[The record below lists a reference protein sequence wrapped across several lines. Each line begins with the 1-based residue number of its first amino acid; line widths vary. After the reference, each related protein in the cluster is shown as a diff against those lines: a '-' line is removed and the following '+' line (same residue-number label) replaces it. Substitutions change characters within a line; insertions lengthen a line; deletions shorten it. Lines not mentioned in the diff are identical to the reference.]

1 VRFFATA
8 QNDKRE
14 VIRLSSPDEL
24 MEQCVGI
31 NEGGTKQ
38 SMTHS
43 HSWWQTGVIYQIYP
57 RSFLESNG
65 DGIGVLNFST
75 QDQVVMLPEQVQG
88 RVLLSTHV
96 DREELIP
103 LSNVHLRGNE
113 GLLIEVEAS

>member
-1 VRFFATA
+1 M
-8 QNDKRE
+8 KE
-14 VIRLSSPDEL
+14 
-24 MEQCVGI
+24 EQK
-31 NEGGTKQ
+31 N
-38 SMTHS
+38 MTHS

-113 GLLIEVEAS
+113 GLLIEIEASYKLHMYF